1 MMNIKEIL
9 DKFIL
14 QSGFDERQYGP
25 GGQIVKEYPKE
36 FFDLKMKVSFG
47 IGTPARVP
55 WISYLAPGMNTS
67 DGFYPVY
74 LFYKKERKLVLA
86 YGISETKESK
96 TSWPFEIEQN
106 FKRIKE
112 VIDKPPRYGES
123 FKFKMYTINIENSD
137 TIFLD
142 ENSKSCNSKDLE
154 RDLLEIINFYKRAV
168 SIEITKEDTP
178 IGKKIF
184 SLEEQLEDFIIENW
198 DKTDFG
204 KKYDLI
210 YDEDGHLISQ
220 QYVTKIGRIDILAK
234 DKNTKSHVVIE
245 LKRNQTSD
253 DTVGQLLRYM
263 SIIEE
268 DKKDDNVKGV
278 IVAAKFDERLK
289 YALKKVNGAEAFLYE
304 VDFNIKEFK

>member
-1 MMNIKEIL
+1 MKNIKEIL

-154 RDLLEIINFYKRAV
+154 RDLLEIINFYKKAV

>member
-1 MMNIKEIL
+1 MKNIKEIL
-9 DKFIL
+9 DKFIV

-25 GGQIVKEYPKE
+25 GGQIVKEYPKD
-36 FFDLKMKVSFG
+36 FLDLKMKVSFG

-123 FKFKMYTINIENSD
+123 FKFKLYTIKIENSD
-137 TIFLD
+137 TFFID
-142 ENSKSCNSKDLE
+142 ESLKSCDSNDLD
-154 RDLLEIINFYKRAV
+154 RDLTEIINFYKKAV
-168 SIEITKEDTP
+168 SIEITKETTP

-234 DKNTKSHVVIE
+234 DKKTKSHVVIE

-268 DKKDDNVKGV
+268 DKKDNNVKGV

>member
-1 MMNIKEIL
+1 MKNIKEIL
-9 DKFIL
+9 DKFIV

-25 GGQIVKEYPKE
+25 GGQIVKEYPKD
-36 FFDLKMKVSFG
+36 FLDLKMKVSFG

-96 TSWPFEIEQN
+96 TSWPYEIEQN

-112 VIDKPPRYGES
+112 VINKPPRYGES
-123 FKFKMYTINIENSD
+123 FKFKLYTIKIDNSD

-142 ENSKSCNSKDLE
+142 ENLKTCNYNDLNS
-154 RDLLEIINFYKRAV
+154 DITEIINFYKKAV
-168 SIEITKEDTP
+168 SIEIRKDDTP

-204 KKYDLI
+204 KRYDLI

-234 DKNTKSHVVIE
+234 DKKTKSHVVIE

-268 DKKDDNVKGV
+268 DKKDKNVKGV

>member
-1 MMNIKEIL
+1 MKNIKEIL
-9 DKFIL
+9 DKFIV

-25 GGQIVKEYPKE
+25 GGQIVKEYPKD
-36 FFDLKMKVSFG
+36 FLDLKMKVSFG

-123 FKFKMYTINIENSD
+123 FKFKLYTIKIENSD
-137 TIFLD
+137 TFFLD
-142 ENSKSCNSKDLE
+142 ESLKSCDSNDLE
-154 RDLLEIINFYKRAV
+154 RDLTEIINFYKKAV
-168 SIEITKEDTP
+168 SIEITKETTP

-234 DKNTKSHVVIE
+234 DKKTKSHVVIE

-268 DKKDDNVKGV
+268 DKKDNNVKGV